1 MIRAPVLLSVVIP
14 LHNEQESLGALA
26 ERLTRVLDEQGEPFE
41 AILVDDGSSDGT
53 AFQLSSLS
61 ERDPRFRV
69 VTLSRNFGH
78 QIAITA
84 GLDRAVGDAV
94 VVMDG
99 DLQDPPEVIP
109 KLLDRWREGYDVVYA
124 VRQRREGEPML
135 RRMRAAIFY
144 RFFRLVSEIDAPV
157 DVGDFRLIDRRVL
170 LVLRGMPE
178 RHRYL
183 RGMVAW
189 VGLRQTGVEYVRE
202 ERFAGQSKY
211 PLAKLLQLGL
221 NGVISF
227 SDAPL
232 RLALRLGLAISAL
245 AFFGGMAAIVV
256 KLAGLFPIPG
266 TATIVVLS
274 SFLGG
279 VQLLILGIL
288 GLYLGRIYDEVKGR
302 PLYVV
307 DKESRLEPSV
317 RHPHEPEAT
326 VDGLRE

>member
-1 MIRAPVLLSVVIP
+1 LLSVVIP

-26 ERLTRVLDEQGEPFE
+26 ERLTLVLDEQGEPFE

-170 LVLRGMPE
+170 LVLRRMPE

-245 AFFGGMAAIVV
+245 AFFGGIAAIVV

-317 RHPHEPEAT
+317 RDPHEPEAT

>member
-1 MIRAPVLLSVVIP
+1 M
-14 LHNEQESLGALA
+14 
-26 ERLTRVLDEQGEPFE
+26 
-41 AILVDDGSSDGT
+41 
-53 AFQLSSLS
+53 
-61 ERDPRFRV
+61 
-69 VTLSRNFGH
+69 
-78 QIAITA
+78 
-84 GLDRAVGDAV
+84 
-94 VVMDG
+94 
-99 DLQDPPEVIP
+99 
-109 KLLDRWREGYDVVYA
+109 YA

-256 KLAGLFPIPG
+256 KLALPHPG
-266 TATIVVLS
+266 H
-274 SFLGG
+274 GDD
-279 VQLLILGIL
+279 
-288 GLYLGRIYDEVKGR
+288 RR
-302 PLYVV
+302 PLFVPRWRPAS
-307 DKESRLEPSV
+307 DSRDPWSVPRADLRRGQGPSV
-317 RHPHEPEAT
+317 VRRRQGIAT
-326 VDGLRE
+326 

>member
-26 ERLTRVLDEQGEPFE
+26 ERLTLVLDEQGEPFE

-170 LVLRGMPE
+170 LVLRRMPE

-245 AFFGGMAAIVV
+245 AFFGGIAAIVV

-317 RHPHEPEAT
+317 RDPHEPEAT